1 MLVLCANN
9 TVLYDRLVERGYDQK
24 KVTENIECEIM
35 QVVLQEARE
44 SYPEEAVHQ
53 VQSDSIEDMDSN
65 VERVVQWMGAW
76 QGDRE
81 GGS

>member
-35 QVVLQEARE
+35 QVVLEEARE
-44 SYPEEAVHQ
+44 SYAAEIVHECASETLEQ
-53 VQSDSIEDMDSN
+53 MDAN
-65 VERVVQWMGAW
+65 VDRVVAW
-76 QGDRE
+76 LAAWRADNP
-81 GGS
+81 